1 MMNETLELTDEEKN
15 FLNELKEIIGDSNLK
30 EIYIGRVNVNV
41 NNGVIDLEKHKVKSL
56 NEIVV
61 GIKNE
66 FPRGLI
72 YTDKLFISTENLEVI
87 SIIPM

>member
-1 MMNETLELTDEEKN
+1 MMNETIELTDEEKN

-30 EIYIGRVNVNV
+30 EIYVGRVNVEK
-41 NNGVIDLEKHKVKSL
+41 NGVIDIEKHKVKSL
-56 NEIVV
+56 NEIVIE
-61 GIKNE
+61 IKNR